1 MNTLKSAALVA
12 AMAATFATGPV
23 SAYEAGDFIARAG
36 WAHLEPDDS
45 ADDFS
50 NLPGT
55 SVKVDSADTLGISF
69 SYLVTDHIGVGLLGV
84 YPFTVDIE
92 GDKGALANDDK
103 VADTKALPPTLTLQY
118 LFDTGP
124 DFHPYI
130 GAGINYTYFWDES
143 TKNNSTLGGSSVD
156 LRTAGA
162 WRVSWASTTP
172 SPMTTCSAR
181 RSGTSTSKPRPD
193 RRVCWVT
200 RRSRARRMSTSIPG
214 YSCSVSEKNSERY
227 TRRQRSPDRCL
238 FT

>member
-12 AMAATFATGPV
+12 AMAATCASAPV

-118 LFDTGP
+118 HFDTGP

-156 LRTAGA
+156 LENSWGLAGELGLDYTLANDYLLSAQVWYVNIETTARSKG
-162 WRVSWASTTP
+162 VLGDP
-172 SPMTTCSAR
+172 SLAGKADVDINP
-181 RSGTSTSKPRPD
+181 
-193 RRVCWVT
+193 WVF
-200 RRSRARRMSTSIPG
+200 MLG
-214 YSCSVSEKNSERY
+214 VGKK
-227 TRRQRSPDRCL
+227 
-238 FT
+238 F